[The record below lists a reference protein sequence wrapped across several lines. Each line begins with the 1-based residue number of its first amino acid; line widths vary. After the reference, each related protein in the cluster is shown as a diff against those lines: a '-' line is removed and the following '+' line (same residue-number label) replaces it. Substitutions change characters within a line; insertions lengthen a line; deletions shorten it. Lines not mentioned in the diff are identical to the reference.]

1 MISVPSLLAAIRDV
15 VTLSWVRDLPP
26 WCFGLNRWSLH
37 MAPVADSSILRIERA
52 VSRLKGEA
60 GLQPILDPSV
70 SQLP

>member
-1 MISVPSLLAAIRDV
+1 MISVPSLLAAIKVV
-15 VTLSWVRDLPP
+15 VTLSRARDLHP

-37 MAPVADSSILRIERA
+37 MAPVADSSILRIERV
-52 VSRLKGEA
+52 VSRLKAEE